1 MAKSNRD
8 RDRALAWIANQL
20 RWERTLASLRREPV
34 RAGTEVRQA
43 A

>member
-8 RDRALAWIANQL
+8 RERALAWIANQL
-20 RWERTLASLRREPV
+20 DWERTLASLRREPV
-34 RAGTEVRQA
+34 GAGAEVRQA

>member
-8 RDRALAWIANQL
+8 RERALAWIANQL
-20 RWERTLASLRREPV
+20 SWERTLASLRREPV
-34 RAGTEVRQA
+34 SAGREERQA